1 MLVLLAVL
9 GGVVLIAFAGNACP
23 ADAPGGPC
31 PTAVVNRAIVVT
43 LAATTAGLA
52 VVPFALLAEFAR
64 RRHIIFRGAWGRATR
79 RGLLVAG
86 VVAAVG
92 ALRLGGAISVPVVL
106 FLISV
111 AAATEWLA
119 IRRFDSP

>member
-9 GGVVLIAFAGNACP
+9 GGVVLIAFAGNVCP
-23 ADAPGGPC
+23 ADAPGRPC
-31 PTAVVNRAIVVT
+31 PTAGVNRAIVVA
-43 LAATTAGLA
+43 LAAATAGLA
-52 VVPFALLAEFAR
+52 VAPFALLAEFAR
-64 RRHIIFRGAWGRATR
+64 RRRIIFRGAWGRAAR

-86 VVAAVG
+86 VVAAIG

-119 IRRFDSP
+119 IRRFDPP

>member
-9 GGVVLIAFAGNACP
+9 GGVVLIAFAGNVCP
-23 ADAPGGPC
+23 ADAPGRPC
-31 PTAVVNRAIVVT
+31 PTAGVNRAIVVA
-43 LAATTAGLA
+43 LAAVTAGLA
-52 VVPFALLAEFAR
+52 VAPFALLAEFAR
-64 RRHIIFRGAWGRATR
+64 RRSIIFRGAWGRAAR

-86 VVAAVG
+86 VVAAIG

-119 IRRFDSP
+119 IRRFDPP